1 MKPIPITTLIATA
14 LLLSVD
20 AQTFA
25 ATTWEAFSS
34 FTPTSQGVDI
44 GKIATADNGIGH
56 IFYMRAVNTHS
67 FSNAATKF
75 NSYFSSKSN
84 LPDST
89 DCSKIS
95 HLDKPNSTHSN
106 PACFIDASGH
116 VIIPPFNTVFSG
128 STNRLEWTIGKATS
142 PNDFTFMAGTT
153 DKDGGPIDHTNIAA
167 APIPAAAWLLASG
180 ILCLVGLK
188 RKI

>member
-1 MKPIPITTLIATA
+1 MKPIHITMLIATA

-20 AQTFA
+20 TQTFA
-25 ATTWEAFSS
+25 ATTWEAFST

-44 GKIATADNGIGH
+44 GKIATVDNGIGH
-56 IFYMRAVNTHS
+56 SAASTYS
-67 FSNAATKF
+67 FSSVAAEY
-75 NSYFSSKSN
+75 NSYLSSNPN

-89 DCSKIS
+89 DCSKTS
-95 HLDKPNSTHSN
+95 NLDIFNITHSN
-106 PACFIDASGH
+106 PASFTCFTDASGH
-116 VIIPPFNTVFSG
+116 VTIPQFSTLFSG
-128 STNRLEWTIGKATS
+128 STNKLEWTIGKANS
-142 PNDFTFMAGTT
+142 PNAFTFMTGTT
-153 DKDGGPIDHTNIAA
+153 EKDGGPIDHTNIAA